1 MLTDLVMLESL
12 RNSLHTY
19 TELSLSHFYKHF
31 RKTEDSLFLKKPQTC
46 SFSCDSL
53 NQGCPI
59 IQGCSPVSRAALFLP
74 LLFIIV

>member
-31 RKTEDSLFLKKPQTC
+31 RKTEDSLFLKNPR
-46 SFSCDSL
+46 
-53 NQGCPI
+53 
-59 IQGCSPVSRAALFLP
+59 PVVFP
-74 LLFIIV
+74 VIH